1 MSKKKEMNIEK
12 SMILVSSN
20 WGPYKTFK
28 LIPINTE
35 CPYVEAIFDPSSK
48 ILAIIS
54 KLSKPSYHMVPKL
67 DDNGD
72 QVTVKLGKRPNGKEI
87 KEQRV
92 MMDTYQEYYVND
104 LEEVKTL
111 INAFAINA
119 DTYDYTTHL
128 ESEVTPAGNPMPAEK
143 ATNLEIVT

>member
-1 MSKKKEMNIEK
+1 MNIEK

-28 LIPINTE
+28 MIPITAD

-54 KLSKPSYHMVPKL
+54 KQAKPSYHFVPKL

-72 QVTVKLGKRPNGKEI
+72 EIQMKIGKRANGKKI

-104 LEEVKTL
+104 MDEIKML
-111 INAFAINA
+111 IKGFALNA
-119 DTYDYTTHL
+119 DSYDYTSHL
-128 ESEVTPAGNPMPAEK
+128 EADVKKDELILDANPLPVKK
-143 ATNLEIVT
+143 ATNLEIVTD